1 MIKSFSGDSSKS
13 RKQVIGIAAAA
24 VILAAAIVSSAQSAF
39 AQNQEPVFE
48 KTNTVRYAKK
58 ASWFYREPEDGA
70 AKAGKIK
77 KSRSVKVT
85 GISEQGWSRVLIKKK
100 TYYMK
105 SARLAET
112 NGYLVAIDAGH
123 QRKGNPKKE
132 PIGPGAKEK
141 KAKVSSGATGVATG
155 IPEYKLTLKMAKKLK
170 SELES
175 RGYKVKMIRSKHDV
189 NISNSRRAKIA
200 NKAKADVFIR
210 IHANSSASGSAKGAL
225 TIAPTKK
232 NKYCKKVRAKSR
244 TLSKAVLSE
253 FCKATGAKNRGV
265 MYTDSMSGINWS
277 KVPVTIMEMGFL
289 SNKKEDRKMNKSAK
303 YQRKMVKGMAN
314 GIDRYFKRK

>member
-1 MIKSFSGDSSKS
+1 MRTSLSKN
-13 RKQVIGIAAAA
+13 RKKYIGIAAVLVLFIA
-24 VILAAAIVSSAQSAF
+24 VIFLVAQISY
-39 AQNQEPVFE
+39 AQNQEQVFE
-48 KTNTVRYAKK
+48 KENTIRYAKK
-58 ASWFYREPEDGA
+58 TSWLYRKPEDGA
-70 AKAGKIK
+70 AKAGQIK

-85 GISEQGWSRVLIKKK
+85 GFSKYGWARVKVKKK
-100 TYYMK
+100 IYYMK
-105 SARLAET
+105 SAQLAKT

-132 PIGPGAKEK
+132 PIGPGAKER

-170 SELES
+170 NELKS

-189 NISNSRRAKIA
+189 NISNSKRAKMA
-200 NKAKADVFIR
+200 NKAKADVFVR
-210 IHANSSASGSAKGAL
+210 IHANSSANSSAKGAL

-232 NKYCKKVRAKSR
+232 NKYCKKVCAKSR

-253 FCKATGAKNRGV
+253 FCKATGAKNRGI

-289 SNKKEDRKMNKSAK
+289 SNKKEDRKMNKSVK
-303 YQRKMVKGMAN
+303 YQRKMVNGMAN
-314 GIDRYFKRK
+314 GIDCYLKRR